1 MSVTAA
7 QRLPW
12 HDKYNQPELESL
24 REHYQN
30 PQALALLDQ
39 ARARLLKFDGV
50 EEHLSWQG
58 IPWRWSMLYIKQGD
72 PTAALAYLV
81 PNPERAIVAVPLVPD
96 MLRSMPAHRFK
107 KHLKEVLLLAN
118 LIDGV
123 YWPTF
128 ELTSKAQT
136 EDIMDLVRRK
146 FDFVIGK
153 AKPRE
158 GT

>member
-1 MSVTAA
+1 MYVTA

-12 HDKYNQPELESL
+12 HDKYNQPGVDAL
-24 REHYQN
+24 REHYAN
-30 PQALALLDQ
+30 PQFLAVFDQ
-39 ARARLLKFDGV
+39 ARERLLKFEGI
-50 EEHLSWQG
+50 EEHVEWQG
-58 IPWRWSMLYIKQGD
+58 MPWRWSLLYMKDSD
-72 PTAALAYLV
+72 PTAALAFLI
-81 PNPERAIVAVPLVPD
+81 PLPERPQVAVPLVPD

-118 LIDGV
+118 LVDGV

-146 FDFVIGK
+146 YDFVIGK
-153 AKPRE
+153 AKPRD
-158 GT
+158 GA

>member
-12 HDKYNQPELESL
+12 HDKYNQPTIEDL
-24 REHYQN
+24 RGHYTN

-39 ARARLLKFDGV
+39 ARERLQQFEGI
-50 EEHLSWQG
+50 EEHLTWQG
-58 IPWRWSMLYIKQGD
+58 MPWRWCLAYTKEGD
-72 PTAALAYLV
+72 PTAALAFLV
-81 PNPERAIVAVPLVPD
+81 PDPERASIACPLIPD

-118 LIDGV
+118 LVDGV

-136 EDIMDLVRRK
+136 EDVLDLVRRK

-153 AKPRE
+153 AKPRD
-158 GT
+158 GV